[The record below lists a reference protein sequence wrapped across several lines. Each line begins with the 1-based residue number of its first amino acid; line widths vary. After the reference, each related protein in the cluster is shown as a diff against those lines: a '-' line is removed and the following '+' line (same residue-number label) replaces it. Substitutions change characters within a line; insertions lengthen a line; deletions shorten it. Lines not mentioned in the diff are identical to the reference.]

1 LEVRDDGRGFDQT
14 QVKMALGHGLPNMKT
29 RARNAG
35 GDLEITSEPNNG
47 TTILVWVP
55 FGVQELL

>member
-1 LEVRDDGRGFDQT
+1 MQ
-14 QVKMALGHGLPNMKT
+14 T

-35 GDLEITSEPNNG
+35 GDLEISAEPRGG

-55 FGVQELL
+55 NTDGS

>member
-1 LEVRDDGRGFDQT
+1 
-14 QVKMALGHGLPNMKT
+14 MKT